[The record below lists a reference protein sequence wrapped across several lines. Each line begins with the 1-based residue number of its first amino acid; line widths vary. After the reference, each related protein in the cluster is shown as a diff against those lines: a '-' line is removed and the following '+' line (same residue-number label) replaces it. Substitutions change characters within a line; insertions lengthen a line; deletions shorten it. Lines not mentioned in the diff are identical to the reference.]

1 MKLNYRDKV
10 ILGIILAIVIAVLGF
25 VFMIKPKNEEI
36 KTDEETL
43 KAKQTEQ
50 AELET
55 KIARIEP
62 LKKSIEETYEET
74 AKMTEDF
81 VDIEDISSTEK
92 LDKFLREYAEECGV
106 RIDELN
112 VAYPKEKVL
121 KYYYLEYEDLISNM
135 RESADLNGMYSLAYD
150 SLMAEQNALKDRTA
164 ETLIQTQYGIRV
176 TGTREAVWKYM
187 KTIEDLK
194 KSILIDEVDI
204 ADYSF
209 GANTVEDT
217 ASEPAETPEEAGE
230 PTDEGAEAENPA
242 EGENPEV
249 PAPAEAPAPITISN
263 SDTSSVEIVMSLYSV
278 YDMQKPDIEEE

>member
-36 KTDEETL
+36 TEDEATL
-43 KAKQTEQ
+43 QTKQSEQ

-62 LKKSIEETYEET
+62 LKKSIEETYEAT
-74 AKMTEDF
+74 AKMTDDF
-81 VDIEDISSTEK
+81 VNIEDISSTEK

-135 RESADLNGMYSLAYD
+135 RESADLNGTYSLAYD
-150 SLMAEQNALKDRTA
+150 SIMAEQNALKDRTA

-194 KSILIDEVDI
+194 KSILIDEVKI

-209 GANTVEDT
+209 GANAVEDT
-217 ASEPAETPEEAGE
+217 ASQPAETPAEEGE
-230 PTDEGAEAENPA
+230 PSEEGGEAENPA
-242 EGENPEV
+242 ESEA
-249 PAPAEAPAPITISN
+249 PAPAEAPAEITISN
-263 SDTSSVEIVMSLYSV
+263 ADTSSVEIVMSLYSV